1 MRLST
6 IFACITLLLAGAN
19 PLAAQEAQVPLD
31 ERGRVQTVD
40 VSLARQLGLWV
51 DEYPGFQE
59 ARLFR
64 TADSSF
70 VLEITTSR
78 QGQISRQRVP
88 MTADEVATLRSDVSA
103 RIAGRA
109 PRVGV
114 DQKGRYLLLGQT
126 TLAGVGFYGWGVPY
140 ALDTNDA
147 TSGGL
152 YLVTAGASFFLPFL
166 LTQNQPV
173 SYGMANLSRYGITRG
188 AAHGLLL
195 HNLFLGDDDEEPVPV
210 CTGGDVCYVAGP
222 DDDDDRRRVAFA
234 LLGSVAEG
242 VAGYAWAR
250 GEQMSAGTANTITLG
265 GDFGLLWGLGAAYL
279 GGTEDIGTR
288 STAVVALP
296 AAALGLVAGHSL
308 AAHRDYVWGDAD
320 VLYTAGLL
328 GAYAGGA
335 AVALVDDDAG
345 RGITA
350 AAILG
355 SAAGLYFADQLVTE
369 TDFTVGQSTLNRL
382 GTLAGALAGASIGVM
397 ADDEKVALAGSALG
411 ALAGFGITYAT
422 LAPQAKDQRGE
433 AISGLRVRLT
443 PSALLGAALPV
454 KRGRPAP
461 ALPLLSVQYRLGA
474 N

>member
-1 MRLST
+1 MRPRT
-6 IFACITLLLAGAN
+6 FIAFVALLLAAAT
-19 PLAAQEAQVPLD
+19 PLAAQETQVPLD
-31 ERGRVQTVD
+31 EEGRVQTAD
-40 VSLARQLGLWV
+40 ADLARRLGLWV

-64 TADSSF
+64 TADSAF

-78 QGQISRQRVP
+78 QGQVSRQRVP
-88 MTADEVATLRSDVSA
+88 LTAEQVAALRREVSA
-103 RIAGRA
+103 RVAERA
-109 PRVGV
+109 PRAGM

-126 TLAGVGFYGWGVPY
+126 TLAGIGFYGWAVPY
-140 ALDTNDA
+140 VLDTNDA
-147 TSGGL
+147 TSTGL
-152 YLVTAGASFFLPFL
+152 YLITAGASFFLPFA

-195 HNLFLGDDDEEPVPV
+195 HNLFLEGKDEDPGTV
-210 CTGGDVCYVAGP
+210 CGVDYCSVVDSG
-222 DDDDDRRRVAFA
+222 DDDRRRAAFA

-250 GEQMSAGTANTITLG
+250 GERMSAGTANTIGLG
-265 GDFGLLWGLGAAYL
+265 GDFGMLWGLGAAYL
-279 GGTEDIGTR
+279 GGTDDIGTR
-288 STAVVALP
+288 STAAIALP

-320 VLYTAGLL
+320 LLYTAGLL
-328 GAYAGGA
+328 GAYTGGA
-335 AVALVDDDAG
+335 AVALLDDDAE

-350 AAILG
+350 AAMLG
-355 SAAGLYFADQLVTE
+355 SAAGLYLADRLVAE

-382 GTLAGALAGASIGVM
+382 GTLAGALTGASIGVM

-411 ALAGFGITYAT
+411 AVAGFGITYGM
-422 LAPQAKDQRGE
+422 LAPQAKSQRGE
-433 AISGLRVRLT
+433 AISALRVRLA
-443 PSALLGAALPV
+443 PSALLGAALPA

-461 ALPLLSVQYRLGA
+461 ALPLLSVQYRFGA

>member
-1 MRLST
+1 MRPRT
-6 IFACITLLLAGAN
+6 FFAFVALLLAAAN

-31 ERGRVQTVD
+31 EEGRVQTAD
-40 VSLARQLGLWV
+40 VALARRLGLWV

-78 QGQISRQRVP
+78 QGQVSRQRVP
-88 MTADEVATLRSDVSA
+88 MSAEQVAALRRDVSA
-103 RIAGRA
+103 RVAERA
-109 PRVGV
+109 PRVGM
-114 DQKGRYLLLGQT
+114 DQKGRYMLLGQT
-126 TLAGVGFYGWGVPY
+126 TLAGVGFYGWAVPY
-140 ALDTNDA
+140 VLDTNDA
-147 TSGGL
+147 TTTGL
-152 YLVTAGASFFLPFL
+152 YLITAGASFFLPFA

-195 HNLFLGDDDEEPVPV
+195 HNLFLEGDDESTRCDGELYCSV
-210 CTGGDVCYVAGP
+210 DSS
-222 DDDDDRRRVAFA
+222 DDDRRRAAFA

-242 VAGYAWAR
+242 IAGYAWAR
-250 GEQMSAGTANTITLG
+250 GEEMSAGTANTVSLG

-279 GGTEDIGTR
+279 GGTDDIGTR
-288 STAVVALP
+288 STAAVALP

-355 SAAGLYFADQLVTE
+355 SAAGLALADGLVRGA
-369 TDFTVGQSTLNRL
+369 DFTVGQSTLNRL
-382 GTLAGALAGASIGVM
+382 GTLAGALAGASVGVM

-411 ALAGFGITYAT
+411 AIAGFGITYAT
-422 LAPQAKDQRGE
+422 LAPQARSQRGE
-433 AISGLRVRLT
+433 AISALRVRLT
-443 PSALLGAALPV
+443 PSALLGAALPT
-454 KRGRPAP
+454 KRDRPAP
-461 ALPLLSVQYRLGA
+461 AFPLLSVQYRFGA

>member
-1 MRLST
+1 MRPRT
-6 IFACITLLLAGAN
+6 FFACVALLLAGAS

-31 ERGRVQTVD
+31 ESGRVQTVD
-40 VSLARQLGLWV
+40 LSLARQLGLWV

-64 TADSSF
+64 AADSTF

-78 QGQISRQRVP
+78 QGQVSRERVP
-88 MTADEVATLRSDVSA
+88 MTADEVATLRRDVSA
-103 RIAGRA
+103 RVAGRA
-109 PRVGV
+109 PRVGL

-126 TLAGVGFYGWGVPY
+126 TLAGVGFYGWAVPY

-152 YLVTAGASFFLPFL
+152 YLVTAGTSFFLPFL

-195 HNLFLGDDDEEPVPV
+195 HNLFFQGDDEPPV
-210 CTGGDVCYVAGP
+210 TACVGGDVCYVDSP
-222 DDDDDRRRVAFA
+222 RDDDRRRAGFA

-242 VAGYAWAR
+242 IAGYAWAR
-250 GEQMSAGTANTITLG
+250 GERMSAGTANTVSLG

-288 STAVVALP
+288 STALVALP
-296 AAALGLVAGHSL
+296 AAALGLVAGRSL

-328 GAYAGGA
+328 GAYAGGTA
-335 AVALVDDDAG
+335 IALVDDDAG

-355 SAAGLYFADQLVTE
+355 SAAGLYLADRLVAE

-382 GTLAGALAGASIGVM
+382 GTLAGALAGGSIGVM
-397 ADDEKVALAGSALG
+397 ADNEKLALAGSALG
-411 ALAGFGITYAT
+411 AAAGFGITYAT
-422 LAPQAKDQRGE
+422 LAPQAKGQRGE
-433 AISGLRVRLT
+433 AISALRVRLT
-443 PSALLGAALPV
+443 PSALLSAALPA